1 MPGNRRRGV
10 TPERQ
15 ALNRHLHRHHGGAT
29 ARGTLTEK
37 FTAHD
42 DLHWQAR
49 RQGVDLG
56 HTHEPWQEGESD
68 LQMAQRFLAD
78 GDAQDGQE

>member
-1 MPGNRRRGV
+1 MATERRKGV

-15 ALNRHLHRHHGGAT
+15 ALNRHLHRHHDGAT
-29 ARGTLTEK
+29 ARGSLEDK

-42 DLHWQAR
+42 DLHWQAQR
-49 RQGVDLG
+49 AGVDLG
-56 HTHEPWQEGESD
+56 HRHTPWQEGESD

-78 GDAQDGQE
+78 GDATDAQE